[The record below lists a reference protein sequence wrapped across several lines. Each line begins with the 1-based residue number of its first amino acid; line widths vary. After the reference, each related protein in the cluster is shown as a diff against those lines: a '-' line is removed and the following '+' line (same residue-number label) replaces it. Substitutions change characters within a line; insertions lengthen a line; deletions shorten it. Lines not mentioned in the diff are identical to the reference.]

1 MNLLGKQPLTE
12 EQFSFV
18 QQYVDLLT
26 TIEEGFVYVINS
38 FEDYSKTE
46 SDQMLS
52 DIFAALYQVANV
64 NETLQ
69 SIFAD
74 DIQEVIDRFETVAE
88 QASQLNG
95 FFNDQRMKE
104 QVIKES
110 LYPAFHA
117 WAQEMEQV
125 LAPYVRI

>member
-1 MNLLGKQPLTE
+1 MGKQPLTE

>member
-1 MNLLGKQPLTE
+1 M
-12 EQFSFV
+12 
-18 QQYVDLLT
+18 

-38 FEDYSKTE
+38 FKDYSKTE

-74 DIQEVIDRFETVAE
+74 DIQEVIGRFETVAE
-88 QASQLNG
+88 QASKLEG
-95 FFNDQRMKE
+95 YFNDQQMKE
-104 QVIKES
+104 KVIKES

-117 WAQEMEQV
+117 WAQEMERV